1 MKFILVFLAIG
12 LAGLVGVWASRRI
25 ARHTRAEPGAEGN
38 ARLTGYAAV
47 ALLIPLGAEV
57 VTGIRPGLLAH
68 AMIGFLLVPPVLV
81 KLGSVGYRFARYYR
95 GAPAYRAGGPPDPVL
110 RLLAPA
116 LVVLTVLLFATGI
129 ELWFF
134 GFRFG
139 EQWLTW
145 HKATFVLWVLAMAV
159 HVVAYLWRAPEL
171 AIADSRDR
179 LRGATARRSLV
190 VGSLLLGAA
199 LVVAML
205 PFQSPFTV
213 VPGTG

>member
-1 MKFILVFLAIG
+1 
-12 LAGLVGVWASRRI
+12 
-25 ARHTRAEPGAEGN
+25 
-38 ARLTGYAAV
+38 
-47 ALLIPLGAEV
+47 
-57 VTGIRPGLLAH
+57 
-68 AMIGFLLVPPVLV
+68 
-81 KLGSVGYRFARYYR
+81 
-95 GAPAYRAGGPPDPVL
+95 
-110 RLLAPA
+110 
-116 LVVLTVLLFATGI
+116 
-129 ELWFF
+129 
-134 GFRFG
+134 
-139 EQWLTW
+139 
-145 HKATFVLWVLAMAV
+145 MAV